1 MSYCWNHTV
10 CRLFTLASWYIYF
23 KKSLAAIVKFNTHNY
38 NPVAFLLGIE
48 FTESLA
54 YMHQMMYKN
63 VCGSLVCNSKMLKT
77 TKIAIENRT
86 ECVIAS
92 WWTINNIDEFHKDSI
107 RQKNPKPRRTN
118 IELFHL
124 HAVLEKS
131 KLKDQ

>member
-1 MSYCWNHTV
+1 
-10 CRLFTLASWYIYF
+10 
-23 KKSLAAIVKFNTHNY
+23 
-38 NPVAFLLGIE
+38 
-48 FTESLA
+48 
-54 YMHQMMYKN
+54 MMYKN

-131 KLKDQ
+131 KLKDRSMCKNLLYFHYSYKNDFQKDLI